1 MYKKVLD
8 RYLRWITENYD
19 TENPKIQEKIEHTNA
34 VLKVATYIATKEKL
48 SAENILIAQVTA
60 IVHDCARFMQIKL
73 YDSFQDT
80 PEFNHAIK
88 GAKMLRNGLLEQFFP
103 ETREFDDIIIT
114 AVELHSSLDLPDDL
128 WPRVL
133 KHCHLLR
140 DADRVDLYNMCI
152 RKFDILFWYELGE
165 PNLSPKVKRLF
176 QQKKPIAFS
185 DLKGQLD
192 LLALRLGFIS
202 QLKTKS
208 ARSYV
213 KKKNFINRLVDKFE
227 KRRPFFNREDVE
239 WVRATA
245 LTFLE

>member
-48 SAENILIAQVTA
+48 SAEDILIAQVTA
-60 IVHDCARFMQIKL
+60 IVHDCARFMQIEL
-73 YDSFQDT
+73 YDSFRDS
-80 PEFNHAIK
+80 PEFNHATK

-133 KHCHLLR
+133 KHCNLLR
-140 DADRVDLYNMCI
+140 DADKLDLYNMCI
-152 RKFDILFWYELGE
+152 RRFDILFWGELGE
-165 PNLSPKVKRLF
+165 PNLSPIVKTLF
-176 QQKKPIAFS
+176 EQRKPISFS
-185 DLKGQLD
+185 ALKGQLD
-192 LLALRLGFIS
+192 LLALRIGFICH
-202 QLKTKS
+202 LKNKS
-208 ARSYV
+208 ALSYV
-213 KKKNFINRLVDKFE
+213 KKKNFVNRLIDKFA
-227 KRRPFFNREDVE
+227 KKRPFYNQEDVE
-239 WVRATA
+239 WIRTTA
-245 LTFLE
+245 LTFFE